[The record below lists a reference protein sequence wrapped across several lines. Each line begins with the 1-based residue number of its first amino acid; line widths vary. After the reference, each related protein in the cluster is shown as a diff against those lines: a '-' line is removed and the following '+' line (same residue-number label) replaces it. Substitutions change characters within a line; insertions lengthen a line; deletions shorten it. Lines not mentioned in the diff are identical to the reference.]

1 MKFATEIIPQEP
13 TLFLKIDVNN
23 DRAYLLGSK
32 TGEFK
37 GEGRIIV
44 EIDRIKT
51 VRLNESGC
59 RNLDLKI
66 TEPR

>member
-1 MKFATEIIPQEP
+1 MKFATEIIPHEP
-13 TLFLKIDVNN
+13 TLYLKIDVNN

-37 GEGRIIV
+37 GESWIIFEV
-44 EIDRIKT
+44 DRTKA

-66 TEPR
+66 MEPR